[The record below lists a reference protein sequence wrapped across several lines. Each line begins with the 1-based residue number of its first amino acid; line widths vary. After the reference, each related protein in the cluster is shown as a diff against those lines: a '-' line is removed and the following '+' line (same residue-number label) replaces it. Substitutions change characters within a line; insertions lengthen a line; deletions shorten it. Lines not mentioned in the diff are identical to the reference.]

1 MIDTK
6 ICPKCG
12 KKLPAD
18 MLICGYCGSRL
29 LDSEIEKEEVAEN
42 SEKRITKSDGPE
54 QEVEPHVSNK
64 KTASWKIVGSIAV
77 IAVVAVIAFIAYG
90 NSAAGK
96 YSKANKAIE
105 NADYSAAHEI
115 LTEIPEYKDS
125 QRLIMLCTYE
135 QGKAAMDAKDYQKAK
150 ELFDTILEYEDAKA
164 LSEQSEHLNDVAN
177 DKVAP
182 VISGIDE
189 EIDIQSGI
197 EYNIKDFIAEK
208 ISISD
213 NVSEGITDYNITCEN
228 EAFEQGTGKIDTRR
242 AQTLEFSI
250 SAKDEAGNEAIV
262 KTNLNINPIHI
273 TRDNPNPVIYDG
285 QYGTVKLVSF
295 THGEKYGE
303 PEYNWVFECKN
314 MAEKRVMYY
323 FPSTETF
330 IKDYQVTSYYYDTP
344 EVAPGKIGQ
353 GEFGL
358 PDEEIPEGV
367 GDYNQIQ
374 TLFCMSY
381 PEEEHSFHYISVV
394 FDTNAA
400 N

>member
-1 MIDTK
+1 MKDTK

-12 KKLPAD
+12 KELPAD
-18 MLICGYCGSRL
+18 MLICGYCGTRL
-29 LDSEIEKEEVAEN
+29 LHSEIEKEKVTEN
-42 SEKRITKSDGPE
+42 TEEKITNANVTKQDSN
-54 QEVEPHVSNK
+54 PHASNK
-64 KTASWKIVGSIAV
+64 KTASWKIVGIIAV
-77 IAVVAVIAFIAYG
+77 IAVIAVIAFFAYC

-105 NADYSAAHEI
+105 NADYSTAYGI
-115 LTEIPEYKDS
+115 LTGIPDYKDS

-135 QGKAAMDAKDYQKAK
+135 QGKAAMEAKDYQKAK
-150 ELFDTILEYEDAKA
+150 ELFDRILEYEDAKA
-164 LSEQSEHLNDVAN
+164 LSEQSAHLYDVSN
-177 DKVAP
+177 DKEAP
-182 VISGIDE
+182 VISGIDKE
-189 EIDIQSGI
+189 VDIQSGI
-197 EYNIKDFIAEK
+197 EYNFKDFVSEH

-213 NVSEGITDYNITCEN
+213 NVSEGITDYSITCEN

-353 GEFGL
+353 VEFGL

-374 TLFCMSY
+374 TLFCISY
-381 PEEEHSFHYISVV
+381 PEEEHSFYYISVV

>member
-1 MIDTK
+1 MKDTK

-12 KKLPAD
+12 KELPAD
-18 MLICGYCGSRL
+18 MLICGYCGTRL
-29 LDSEIEKEEVAEN
+29 LHSEIEKEKVTEN
-42 SEKRITKSDGPE
+42 TEEKITNANVTKQDSN
-54 QEVEPHVSNK
+54 PHASNK
-64 KTASWKIVGSIAV
+64 KTASWKIVGIIAV
-77 IAVVAVIAFIAYG
+77 IAVIAVIAFFAYC

-105 NADYSAAHEI
+105 NADYSTAYGI
-115 LTEIPEYKDS
+115 LTGIPDYKDS

-135 QGKAAMDAKDYQKAK
+135 QGKAAMEAKDYQKAK
-150 ELFDTILEYEDAKA
+150 ELFDRILEYEDAKA
-164 LSEQSEHLNDVAN
+164 LSEQSAHLYDVSN
-177 DKVAP
+177 DKEAP
-182 VISGIDE
+182 VISGIDKE
-189 EIDIQSGI
+189 VDIQSGI
-197 EYNIKDFIAEK
+197 EYNFKDFVSEH

-213 NVSEGITDYNITCEN
+213 NVSEGITDYSITCEN

-353 GEFGL
+353 VEFGL